1 MKDYCNKIGND
12 LGGDLYQELFLILC
26 EKSDEWILEKYNSG
40 YWNGFVIRIAL
51 NQLYG
56 KRTSFEKGY
65 LRPIALIDI
74 DNISVEQTTS
84 EEVKEYLHQ
93 SIEAVTKDL
102 EWYELKIWQLYR
114 DGDKDKGIK
123 PRSARSISKVTGISR
138 QEILKVINEIKE
150 KANEYF
156 ISHYGHSIDGIDFC

>member
-1 MKDYCNKIGND
+1 MHEFCQKIGSD

-26 EKSDEWILEKYNSG
+26 EKSDEWIEEKYNSG

-51 NQLYG
+51 NQVYG

-65 LRPIALIDI
+65 LRPIALYEVNEFI
-74 DNISVEQTTS
+74 EQPTT
-84 EEVKEYLHQ
+84 EEINEYLHQ
-93 SIEAVTKDL
+93 SIEAVTNDL
-102 EWYELKIWQLYR
+102 EWYEFKIWQLYR

-138 QEILKVINEIKE
+138 QEILKVINDIKE

-156 ISHYGHSIDGIDFC
+156 ISHFGNSVDGIDFC

>member
-1 MKDYCNKIGND
+1 MKDFCNKIGGELSN
-12 LGGDLYQELFLILC
+12 DLYQEIFLILL
-26 EKSDEWILEKYNSG
+26 EKSDEWIIEKYNSG

-51 NQLYG
+51 NQVYG

-65 LRPIALIDI
+65 LRPIALYEVNEFI
-74 DNISVEQTTS
+74 EQPTT
-84 EEVKEYLHQ
+84 EEINEYLHQ
-93 SIEAVTKDL
+93 SIEAVTNDL
-102 EWYELKIWQLYR
+102 EWYEFKIWQLYR

-138 QEILKVINEIKE
+138 QEILKVINDIKE

-156 ISHYGHSIDGIDFC
+156 ISHFGHCVDGIDFC

>member
-1 MKDYCNKIGND
+1 MHEFCQKIAGE

-26 EKSDEWILEKYNSG
+26 EKSDEWIEEKYNSG

-51 NQLYG
+51 NQVYG
-56 KRTSFEKGY
+56 KRTSFEKSY
-65 LRPIALIDI
+65 LRPIALYEVNEFI
-74 DNISVEQTTS
+74 EQPTT
-84 EEVKEYLHQ
+84 EEINEYLHQ

-102 EWYELKIWQLYR
+102 EWYEFKIWQLYR

-138 QEILKVINEIKE
+138 QEILKVINDIKE

-156 ISHYGHSIDGIDFC
+156 ISHFGHSIDGIDFC

>member
-1 MKDYCNKIGND
+1 MHEFCQKIAGE

-26 EKSDEWILEKYNSG
+26 EKSDEWVEEKFNSG

-51 NQLYG
+51 NQVYG
-56 KRTSFEKGY
+56 KRTSFEKSY
-65 LRPIALIDI
+65 LRPIALYEVNEFI
-74 DNISVEQTTS
+74 EQPTHQ
-84 EEVKEYLHQ
+84 EINEYLHQ
-93 SIEAVTKDL
+93 SIEAVTNDL
-102 EWYELKIWQLYR
+102 EWYEFKIWQLYR

-138 QEILKVINEIKE
+138 QEILKVINDIKE

-156 ISHYGHSIDGIDFC
+156 ISHFGHSIDGIDFC

>member
-1 MKDYCNKIGND
+1 MHEFCQKIGGD

-51 NQLYG
+51 NQVYG

-65 LRPIALIDI
+65 LRPIALYEVNEFI
-74 DNISVEQTTS
+74 EQPTS
-84 EEVKEYLHQ
+84 EEIKEYLHQ
-93 SIEAVTKDL
+93 SIEAVTNDL
-102 EWYELKIWQLYR
+102 EWYEFKIWQLYR

-138 QEILKVINEIKE
+138 QEILKVINDIKE

-156 ISHYGHSIDGIDFC
+156 ISHFGNSVDGIDFC

>member
-1 MKDYCNKIGND
+1 MHEFCQKIGGD

-26 EKSDEWILEKYNSG
+26 EKSDEWIEEKYNSG

-51 NQLYG
+51 NQVYG

-65 LRPIALIDI
+65 LRPIALYEVNEFI
-74 DNISVEQTTS
+74 EQPTT
-84 EEVKEYLHQ
+84 EEINEYLHQ
-93 SIEAVTKDL
+93 SIEAVTNDL
-102 EWYELKIWQLYR
+102 EWYEFKIWQLYR

-138 QEILKVINEIKE
+138 QEILKVINDIKE

-156 ISHYGHSIDGIDFC
+156 ISHFGNSVDGIDFC

>member
-1 MKDYCNKIGND
+1 VHEFCQKIAGE

-26 EKSDEWILEKYNSG
+26 EKSDEWIEEKYNSG

-51 NQLYG
+51 NQVYG
-56 KRTSFEKGY
+56 KRTSFEKSY
-65 LRPIALIDI
+65 LRPIALYEVNEFI
-74 DNISVEQTTS
+74 EQPTT
-84 EEVKEYLHQ
+84 EEINEYLHQ

-102 EWYELKIWQLYR
+102 EWYEFKIWQLYR

-138 QEILKVINEIKE
+138 QEILKVINDIKE

-156 ISHYGHSIDGIDFC
+156 ISHFGHSIDGIDFC

>member
-1 MKDYCNKIGND
+1 MHEFCQKIGGY

-26 EKSDEWILEKYNSG
+26 EKSDEWIEEKYNSG

-51 NQLYG
+51 NQVYG

-65 LRPIALIDI
+65 LRPIALYEVNEFI
-74 DNISVEQTTS
+74 EQPTS
-84 EEVKEYLHQ
+84 EEIKEYLHQ
-93 SIEAVTKDL
+93 SIEAVTNDL
-102 EWYELKIWQLYR
+102 EWYEFKIWQLYR
-114 DGDKDKGIK
+114 HGDKDKGIK

-138 QEILKVINEIKE
+138 QEILKVINDIKE

-156 ISHYGHSIDGIDFC
+156 ISHFGHCVDGIDFC

>member
-1 MKDYCNKIGND
+1 MHEFCQKIGGE

-26 EKSDEWILEKYNSG
+26 EKSDEWIEEKYNSG
-40 YWNGFVIRIAL
+40 YWNGFVISIAL
-51 NQLYG
+51 NQVYG

-65 LRPIALIDI
+65 LRPIALYEVNEFI
-74 DNISVEQTTS
+74 EQPTT
-84 EEVKEYLHQ
+84 EEINEYLHQ
-93 SIEAVTKDL
+93 SIEAVTNDL
-102 EWYELKIWQLYR
+102 EWYEFKIWQLYR

-138 QEILKVINEIKE
+138 QEILKVINDIKE

-156 ISHYGHSIDGIDFC
+156 ISHFGHSIDGVDFC